1 MDDIKL
7 EMENLNIQTE
17 TEDILKKMKTFLTVL
32 RELEN
37 EKDENKED
45 ALILMVKHK
54 EVTATEVKELKLLL
68 DIFDPNY
75 YSPVTKK
82 SALSYAVEQNN
93 LIFAQVLLDK
103 MSGKNEKTHEYF
115 LRDLSNFGKQ
125 CTFESEIFK
134 SACKT
139 HHISH
144 FLQPR
149 QRLQSFI
156 RLTALHLCNG

>member
-1 MDDIKL
+1 MDDVKL
-7 EMENLNIQTE
+7 EMENLNIRTE

-54 EVTATEVKELKLLL
+54 EVTVTEVKELKLLL

-82 SALSYAVEQNN
+82 SALS
-93 LIFAQVLLDK
+93 
-103 MSGKNEKTHEYF
+103 
-115 LRDLSNFGKQ
+115 
-125 CTFESEIFK
+125 
-134 SACKT
+134 
-139 HHISH
+139 
-144 FLQPR
+144 
-149 QRLQSFI
+149 
-156 RLTALHLCNG
+156 